1 MAKNLSLAIL
11 VFAAFFVSCKKE
23 EQKAIIPAYLS
34 IPDLDL
40 KTDYSQ
46 EGSAHSKITT
56 VWVFANDIS
65 IGVFNLP
72 CVIPILEEGDTKI
85 EVYAG
90 VNMNGIDA
98 TRVLYSPYKKFEG
111 QVDLKVLDTNFL
123 VPSGIAEI
131 NYSSIATVTIVEDF
145 DQTGLNLVKTIRSDT
160 GLYRSNL
167 PADVFVNPD
176 EIEDNGKAGIFT
188 LTGDKGF
195 FEASTTDIYD
205 LPQGSRSVFLE
216 MTYKNEIP
224 ITIGVMAIL
233 PGGAIEQVQT
243 IYLFESDEW
252 NKIYINLV
260 TEISS
265 FPFATGFKIFIGGQK
280 PSSMDSASVYLD
292 NIKLAY

>member
-1 MAKNLSLAIL
+1 MAKKLSLAIL
-11 VFAAFFVSCKKE
+11 VFAAFFVSCKKDD
-23 EQKAIIPAYLS
+23 QKATKPSYLS
-34 IPDLDL
+34 ITDLDL
-40 KTDYSQ
+40 KTDYLQ

-98 TRVLYSPYKKFEG
+98 TRVLYSPYKKFED
-111 QVDLKVLDTNFL
+111 QINLKVLDTNYL
-123 VPSGIAEI
+123 VSSGIPEI
-131 NYSSIATVTIVEDF
+131 NYSSIATIKIVEDF
-145 DQTGLNLVKTIRSDT
+145 DQTGLNLVKTTRSDT

-167 PADVFVNPD
+167 PSDVFVNPD
-176 EIEDNGKAGIFT
+176 EVEDNGKAGIFT
-188 LTGDKGF
+188 LTGDQTF

-224 ITIGVMAIL
+224 ITIGVIAQIA
-233 PGGAIEQVQT
+233 GGTEQAQT
-243 IYLFESDEW
+243 IFLYESEEW

-265 FPFATGFKIFIGGQK
+265 YPFATGFKIFIGGIK
-280 PSSMDSASVYLD
+280 PSTMDSASVYLD